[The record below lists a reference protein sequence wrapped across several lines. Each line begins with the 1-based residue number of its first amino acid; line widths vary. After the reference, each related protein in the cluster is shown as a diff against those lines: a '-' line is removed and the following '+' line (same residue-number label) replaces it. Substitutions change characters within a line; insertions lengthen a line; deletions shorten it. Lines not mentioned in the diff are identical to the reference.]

1 VKKTVKTCG
10 RCGGDPKPLS
20 AFYTN
25 PKGWISSWCRACKT
39 AYSAEYRLRPGAAEA
54 KTAADRRY
62 KLAHAAELRRIDRE
76 RQRTT
81 RYKLMQ
87 ARARFARNLA
97 RGTAAQPDRTRE
109 LLARCEA
116 DLARHQAGEAGT

>member
-1 VKKTVKTCG
+1 MRPAVKTCR
-10 RCGGDPKPLS
+10 RCGGDPKPLI

-25 PKGWISSWCRACKT
+25 PHGWVSSWCRACKT

-62 KLAHAAELRRIDRE
+62 KLAHAAELRQIDQDR
-76 RQRTT
+76 RRTI

-87 ARARFARNLA
+87 ARARFVRVLA
-97 RGTAAQPDRTRE
+97 RGTTDQPDRTRE

-116 DLARHQAGEAGT
+116 DLARHQARRDQ